1 MTIHSRFSTIRD
13 RYLKTIAEELEAHI
27 SALLSEANIPRVDR
41 IAARAK
47 DVDSFVRK
55 AEKTEKDGSK
65 KYLNPFLE
73 IQDQIG
79 ARITV
84 FYQSDVDTVTDLL
97 VSKYFSAIE
106 HDDKIPDTD
115 WEFGYFGRH
124 FILTIPSDVLP
135 EGYEQVADLPQFFEL
150 QIKTLFQHA
159 WSEANHDLGYKAKD
173 GDEPKQMR
181 RRLAF
186 ASAQAWGADQI
197 FEELFSHFSHKD

>member
-181 RRLAF
+181 RRLGF

>member
-1 MTIHSRFSTIRD
+1 MTIYSRFEAVRD
-13 RYLKTIAEELEAHI
+13 QYLNAIAKELQEHI
-27 SALLSEANIPRVDR
+27 SDLLNDACVPRVDR
-41 IAARAK
+41 VSARAK
-47 DVDSFVRK
+47 AVDSFVRK
-55 AEKTEKDGSK
+55 SEKTTNDGSK
-65 KYLNPFLE
+65 KYLNPFSE

-84 FYQSDVDTVTDLL
+84 FYQSDVDLVTKIL
-97 VSKYFSAIE
+97 VEKYFTAIE
-106 HDDKIPDTD
+106 HVDKIPETD

-159 WSEANHDLGYKAKD
+159 WSEANHDLGYKAKE
-173 GDEPKQMR
+173 GEEPIQLR

-197 FEELFSHFSHKD
+197 FDELFSEMAQKD